1 MKNKR
6 IKMERE
12 GKTGKGA
19 DMKFSEM
26 NIRDPYIMKSR
37 GNYYLYPGNG
47 GHGMVLETYDGRQGY
62 LMYFPNEKFA
72 ERPVLHEVWEIGG
85 TLELTVQAEP

>member
-37 GNYYLYPGNG
+37 GNYYLY
-47 GHGMVLETYDGRQGY
+47 
-62 LMYFPNEKFA
+62 
-72 ERPVLHEVWEIGG
+72 G
-85 TLELTVQAEP
+85 TPELTVQAEP